1 MSFVFDIL
9 RRASA
14 DLFTPRVLSVMF
26 MPMLVA
32 LVVWGGL
39 AWWFGATWVSGLE
52 GLLTDIPRPDW
63 LNGMVTGWLTGFA
76 TYLLL
81 ALLLVPAI
89 YVTALFITAIVF
101 MPILVKVVGDKHYP
115 QLARMQG
122 GTMLGSVANGVYA
135 LVVYIL
141 IWILTL
147 PFWLLGPFG
156 LAISV
161 ILNAW
166 LNQKLFLYDALAE
179 HASPQE
185 LKQLQKEGG
194 WPLYLLAAILG
205 LLHFVPVVNFL
216 APVYMGLAFTH
227 YGLDK
232 LNQYRSEGTP

>member
-1 MSFVFDIL
+1 MSYVFEIL
-9 RRASA
+9 RRASG

-32 LVVWGGL
+32 LTLWGGL
-39 AWWFGATWVSGLE
+39 AWWFGATWVAGLE
-52 GLLTDIPRPDW
+52 GFMTDIPRPGWMND
-63 LNGMVTGWLTGFA
+63 MVTGWLTGFA
-76 TYLLL
+76 TYVLLTLLL
-81 ALLLVPAI
+81 IPAI

-115 QLARMQG
+115 GLERLQG
-122 GTMLGSVANGVYA
+122 GTFLGSMVNGMVA
-135 LVVYIL
+135 LVVYVL
-141 IWILTL
+141 VWILTL

-161 ILNAW
+161 LLNAW
-166 LNQKLFLYDALAE
+166 LNKKLFLYDALSE
-179 HASPQE
+179 HASGQE
-185 LKQLQKEGG
+185 LHRLQREGG

-227 YGLDK
+227 YGLDT
-232 LNQYRSEGTP
+232 LDRSRRGVAP